1 MPVIAWA
8 CLMGDP
14 AQVYASPVYYLS
26 AGRALSM
33 VLERAATAPEAGT
46 SSQPRQATLDQAGV
60 QASEM
65 EMLLFDLKMHRIL
78 MKS

>member
-1 MPVIAWA
+1 
-8 CLMGDP
+8 
-14 AQVYASPVYYLS
+14 
-26 AGRALSM
+26 M

-46 SSQPRQATLDQAGV
+46 SIQPRQATLDQAGV